1 MSDNEG
7 RWRCVVVGCNPVLL
21 SEEAMTQ
28 HKQDTKHRT
37 AKWPVRSEAGKAKAR
52 KRNRSGYYDKYN
64 IGYKSRRPAS
74 WASDYVADRDYYEV
88 HPFSEEAFSEG
99 M

>member
-1 MSDNEG
+1 MTNNEG
-7 RWRCVVVGCNPVLL
+7 RWRCVAVGCNPVLL
-21 SEEAMTQ
+21 SEEAMMQ
-28 HKQDTKHRT
+28 HKQDTEHRT

-64 IGYKSRRPAS
+64 IGYKSRRSAS
-74 WASDYVADRDYYEV
+74 WAGGYAESDGYEV
-88 HPFSEEAFSEG
+88 HPFSDEAFSEG